1 VGFFS
6 SMGGEEEA
14 EGEEELLKTKNITIS
29 VPNNCPDQD
38 GMWQKLKNSKQPI
51 RRLGFQLDPCPR
63 CKEEDV
69 GFFSSMGGEEEAEG
83 EEELLKT
90 KNITISV
97 PKTNREIRRENSWL
111 ILFSLIDRR
120 RGQRRDLILFLDAR
134 RRRRRRR
141 RKEEAVDQLLTCF
154 LIFFRTPNET

>member
-1 VGFFS
+1 MEGEERAE
-6 SMGGEEEA
+6 GGEEAPKNE
-14 EGEEELLKTKNITIS
+14 KYNYFSTKN
-29 VPNNCPDQD
+29 CPEQD

-97 PKTNREIRRENSWL
+97 PKTARHGTL
-111 ILFSLIDRR
+111 
-120 RGQRRDLILFLDAR
+120 DLTE
-134 RRRRRRR
+134 
-141 RKEEAVDQLLTCF
+141 RKAGEET
-154 LIFFRTPNET
+154 